1 MRRRGRGDGHHDRLP
16 GGAGGSRPDV
26 PRREENRA
34 AGRCPGPRLGSGR
47 PRTEGR
53 SRRHP
58 PHLPHRYSCGAAPG
72 SRRSTLA
79 PRHLRPRGGGR
90 RGGARGGVV
99 HFPLRSRYRHR
110 LAHDRRRPRQGGG
123 RAAGRHPLPARHH
136 RRRDGRTVPA
146 HRAAALPVG
155 RADPRVMDAPNGR
168 LSDPASLRRAKWRA
182 TGLLLAAAVL
192 FVVMRLLTDGDGWA
206 GYVEA
211 AAEAAMIGGLADWFA
226 VTALFKHPLGIPIPH
241 TAIIPRRKNAI
252 GASLGEFVQDNFFEP
267 DDLGRW
273 VADRAPAEALGR
285 WLAAEGDAGL
295 VSGPALGRLLESMV
309 EGGHHRSMV
318 DAAVQRADRFL
329 VDNFEVLRDRIVE
342 EAPIYTPK
350 VLDHHIF
357 TRLHR
362 GVRGVLAD
370 MADDPEHELRL
381 RIDAGLRSYAQR
393 LQTSQRLATRVE
405 AVLARAGESLQ
416 GDSTLQNRVD
426 RWLVSAVG
434 LLARHAQAEVANVIG
449 STVAR
454 WDADDTSSRIER
466 RVGRDLQFIRIN
478 GTLIGA
484 LAGLAIHGIKQ
495 VL

>member
-1 MRRRGRGDGHHDRLP
+1 
-16 GGAGGSRPDV
+16 
-26 PRREENRA
+26 
-34 AGRCPGPRLGSGR
+34 
-47 PRTEGR
+47 
-53 SRRHP
+53 
-58 PHLPHRYSCGAAPG
+58 
-72 SRRSTLA
+72 
-79 PRHLRPRGGGR
+79 
-90 RGGARGGVV
+90 
-99 HFPLRSRYRHR
+99 
-110 LAHDRRRPRQGGG
+110 
-123 RAAGRHPLPARHH
+123 
-136 RRRDGRTVPA
+136 
-146 HRAAALPVG
+146 
-155 RADPRVMDAPNGR
+155 MDAPNGR

-192 FVVMRLLTDGDGWA
+192 FVVMRLLTDGEGWS
-206 GYVEA
+206 GYIEA

-241 TAIIPRRKNAI
+241 TAIIPRRKDAI

-267 DDLGRW
+267 DDLARW

-285 WLAAEGDAGL
+285 WLATEGDAGL

-309 EGGHHRSMV
+309 DGGHHRSMV
-318 DAAVQRADRFL
+318 DAAVERADRFL
-329 VDNFEVLRDRIVE
+329 VDNYEVLRDRIVE

-370 MADDPEHELRL
+370 MGDDPNHELRL

-393 LQTSQRLATRVE
+393 LQTNQRLASRVE

-416 GDSTLQNRVD
+416 SDSSLQDRVD
-426 RWLVSAVG
+426 GWLVSAAG

-454 WDADDTSSRIER
+454 WDADDTSDRIER